1 MKIHQFIEEV
11 MVVSRAIKIQ
21 PKYSEA
27 LTMETPYRSNSALL
41 FTHRATETQ
50 KGSNLFVVSLV
61 FFSLIMHLP
70 EMKSQLL
77 SFSR

>member
-11 MVVSRAIKIQ
+11 MVVPHTIKIQ

-41 FTHRATETQ
+41 FTDRATETQ
-50 KGSNLFVVSLV
+50 EG
-61 FFSLIMHLP
+61 
-70 EMKSQLL
+70 E
-77 SFSR
+77 